1 MYVCVNCVCMYIEV
15 SSMCLYIIIYN
26 YIYMCKYHTYDMYM
40 YIRGHYQRMEF
51 LGDAILQFLTSI
63 HVYSTFPRHNE
74 GHLTVTIPY

>member
-1 MYVCVNCVCMYIEV
+1 MCVCMYIEV
-15 SSMCLYIIIYN
+15 PSMCLYIIIY
-26 YIYMCKYHTYDMYM
+26 IYVSIIMYM

-63 HVYSTFPRHNE
+63 HVYSTFPHHNE

>member
-1 MYVCVNCVCMYIEV
+1 
-15 SSMCLYIIIYN
+15 
-26 YIYMCKYHTYDMYM
+26 MYM

-63 HVYSTFPRHNE
+63 HVYSTFPHHNE